1 MNNNG
6 KNKNSGSSK
15 LIKILCAAAVITAM
29 MLSLFVMTGC
39 QQNGGDDV
47 TTDEEPEVTKK
58 QNNSETSTGTETD
71 LQITAVQDGEVKAGE
86 TVTVKIKLTNVTE
99 LASLA
104 LTATWDDELKLIDA
118 SYGPEFSGGLR
129 HTPDMDEEDG
139 GWAGVKCP
147 FTFNWVAL
155 TETDAVFGDCTYITA
170 HFETNENKP
179 GTYHFSLKA
188 NPDNIFDCSDENVP
202 YVLTSAEIVVSPK

>member
-39 QQNGGDDV
+39 QQNGVDDV

-104 LTATWDDELKLIDA
+104 LTATWDEEL
-118 SYGPEFSGGLR
+118 
-129 HTPDMDEEDG
+129 
-139 GWAGVKCP
+139 
-147 FTFNWVAL
+147 
-155 TETDAVFGDCTYITA
+155 
-170 HFETNENKP
+170 
-179 GTYHFSLKA
+179 
-188 NPDNIFDCSDENVP
+188 
-202 YVLTSAEIVVSPK
+202 